1 MRRFLSIVVWGLA
14 IMEFAAVGADWRVAH
29 AGGKYLKLENY
40 DSSEE
45 AQVRRNNEK
54 FKAEFAYEMAQ
65 ITTRVVS
72 GKATT
77 AEAFQ
82 VEFSYATAQVT
93 SKILAIIPDKQRG
106 EFAYEMAQV
115 TGKVLNNP
123 NVNIEKAKAD
133 FSYDIAVL
141 TGKILA
147 SLEKGA
153 QGIKKGGAGGEAAS
167 GEVGSRV
174 AAKAANVEETPVPY
188 RPDKETVAPR
198 DSSYY
203 AGGPVTKAAEPAT
216 AGSERLNNTAKSG
229 ETTEV
234 TKKKQLAA
242 PANAPVV
249 TNTPVAANAG
259 YGKAGLR
266 SNSEVVARR
275 NPGDVPKDSYNKM
288 ITDIIDV
295 GKRGAKVDNSV
306 KVSGEVR
313 AHYAGNSGDAPYD
326 KSTSGLRTRIGLESK
341 VNKNWTAHGM
351 VEATTGFKNYQS
363 QTSFNRLYGVG
374 KYDDYTITAGSFGYL
389 MADGNIYDSRFKGA
403 RFDFG
408 SAPMQYTLSKG
419 ETDYTKNNTIA
430 GVRYGS
436 FDYDLEAGM
445 YNYASKEDGQK
456 NTITT
461 AGGNY
466 KFEDVTV
473 GAMALKSTRKGSDG
487 GTTGY
492 VLSSS
497 IGDLKTYRRG
507 TYTVF
512 AKYYDQP
519 EYTYISHGMNGLGG
533 SMKGFT
539 GYGVGMSYTF
549 APNLVGGIEYYD
561 LEDKFT
567 GKKGNT
573 WWNHVTCY
581 F

>member
-1 MRRFLSIVVWGLA
+1 MRRFLSVIIWFLAVVGFVTVD
-14 IMEFAAVGADWRVAH
+14 IDWRVAH
-29 AGGKYLKLENY
+29 AEGKYLELEKY
-40 DSSEE
+40 DNTEG
-45 AQVRRNNEK
+45 AQERRNNEK

-65 ITTRVVS
+65 ITTRIVS

-82 VEFSYATAQVT
+82 IEFSYATAQVT
-93 SKILAIIPDKQRG
+93 AKILTIIPDKQRS

-123 NVNIEKAKAD
+123 TINIEKAKTD

-147 SLEKGA
+147 SLEKGTP
-153 QGIKKGGAGGEAAS
+153 GIKKSRADGDAPS
-167 GEVGSRV
+167 GEVRNRGALKEDNV
-174 AAKAANVEETPVPY
+174 AEPPAPY
-188 RPDKETVAPR
+188 RPYRESVTPR

-203 AGGPVTKAAEPAT
+203 AGGPSVKAAET
-216 AGSERLNNTAKSG
+216 ANAGAERLNNPSKSV

-234 TKKKQLAA
+234 PKKKQLTAT
-242 PANAPVV
+242 ANAPVA
-249 TNTPVAANAG
+249 TNAPVAANGG
-259 YGKAGLR
+259 YGTTGLR

-288 ITDIIDV
+288 INDIMDV

-313 AHYAGNSGDAPYD
+313 VHYAANSGDTPYD

-341 VNKNWTAHGM
+341 VNRNWTAYGM
-351 VEATTGFKNYQS
+351 LEGNTGFKNYQS
-363 QTSFNRLYGVG
+363 NFSFNRFFGVG

-408 SAPMQYTLSKG
+408 SAPMKYTLSRG
-419 ETDYTKNNTIA
+419 ETDYTQNTTIA

-445 YNYASKEDGQK
+445 YNYTSKEDGQK

-487 GTTGY
+487 GTAGY

-519 EYTYISHGMNGLGG
+519 EYTYIAHGMNGLGG

-539 GYGVGMSYTF
+539 GYGVGMNYTF